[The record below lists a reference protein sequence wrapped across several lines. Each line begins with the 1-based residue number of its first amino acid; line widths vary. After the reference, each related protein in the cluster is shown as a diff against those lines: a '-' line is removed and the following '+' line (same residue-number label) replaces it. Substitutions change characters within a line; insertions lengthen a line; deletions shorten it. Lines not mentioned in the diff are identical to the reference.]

1 MYWSKF
7 VQICILTYN
16 LEYAQHNFSQSAWWY
31 SNTLTENKFAT
42 QKTCFGQKRVSVNTS
57 LSETWILPKKWKR
70 PGKTNLNYLLTLKE
84 IFFDHQSSGQKNISE
99 YKNGLND
106 SNAFITLL
114 RIDGGRYKSEATIN
128 LELTTWHS

>member
-1 MYWSKF
+1 MKLGFY
-7 VQICILTYN
+7 
-16 LEYAQHNFSQSAWWY
+16 
-31 SNTLTENKFAT
+31 
-42 QKTCFGQKRVSVNTS
+42 QKK
-57 LSETWILPKKWKR
+57 LKR

-128 LELTTWHS
+128 LELTT